1 MTPFRFRLQRLLE
14 LRSNHEQQVAIRL
27 ANARETAAARRVQH
41 DALVASHDEG
51 RRQLRDTGHAAGE
64 LQALGVMLE
73 HLEQHVSIAATEARE
88 AAEVVC
94 GVESDMRAASQ
105 ARRVLDRLRE
115 RRAEEWRVEVSS
127 NDRATM
133 DAVALTRFVN
143 RPDRATDQS

>member
-1 MTPFRFRLQRLLE
+1 YSSYLL
-14 LRSNHEQQVAIRL
+14 LWAGALSASTLVPYRRSSDL
-27 ANARETAAARRVQH
+27 
-41 DALVASHDEG
+41 
-51 RRQLRDTGHAAGE
+51 
-64 LQALGVMLE
+64 
-73 HLEQHVSIAATEARE
+73 RE

-143 RPDRATDQS
+143 RSEEHTSELQSRENLVCRLLLEKKKK